1 VVKEK
6 VEDLPR
12 APVNNE
18 IPDSAN
24 VQNSKVSGVP
34 SQAGASENV
43 NDDI

>member
-1 VVKEK
+1 MTNLSYMQVVKER

-24 VQNSKVSGVP
+24 VQTSKVG
-34 SQAGASENV
+34 QINFK
-43 NDDI
+43 